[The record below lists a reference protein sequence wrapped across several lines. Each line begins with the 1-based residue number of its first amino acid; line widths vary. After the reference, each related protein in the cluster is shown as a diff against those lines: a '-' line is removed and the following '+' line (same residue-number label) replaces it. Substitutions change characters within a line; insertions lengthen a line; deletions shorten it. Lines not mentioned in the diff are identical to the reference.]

1 MVGHDGMLGEML
13 LALRDALQAK
23 VTLAHTCC
31 PTCHGPHVDR
41 RAYARVNHTA
51 HIC

>member
-13 LALRDALQAK
+13 SALRDALQAK

-31 PTCHGPHVDR
+31 PTCHCPHVDR